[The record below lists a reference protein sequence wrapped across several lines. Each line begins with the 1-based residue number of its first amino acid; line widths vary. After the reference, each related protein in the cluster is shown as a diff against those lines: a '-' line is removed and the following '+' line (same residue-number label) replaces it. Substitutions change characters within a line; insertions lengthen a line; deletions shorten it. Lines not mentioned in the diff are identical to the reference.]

1 MLTRRTW
8 LMLGAAALAT
18 AVVGGALLFWGGPDA
33 LNAQTCRE
41 PVPLRFE
48 TAGKITRS
56 ELGFT
61 QGLEVRDG
69 QLYESTGRVAG
80 TTRIN
85 TISLS
90 GQTPGQVRTLTD
102 LGTSVFGE
110 GLTILNDEIYQLT
123 WQDHQVFVY
132 DLAAKRKRAMR
143 NPREGWGLTND
154 GTSLIFS
161 DGGPSFYYVDPQT
174 FAVRRTVKIRTN
186 RPGEIVGLNE
196 LELVRGRL
204 YGNIFTTWSIVRI
217 DPASGCIDAVADM
230 RGLRDQMTADE
241 KAQIDSDSGNYVLN
255 GIAHDAATGTF
266 YVTGKRWKSIFSGR
280 FVEGGR

>member
-1 MLTRRTW
+1 MVTRRTW
-8 LMLGAAALAT
+8 LLFGTAALAT
-18 AVVGGALLFWGGPDA
+18 AVAAGGFFLWGGPDA

-41 PVPLRFE
+41 PAPLRFE
-48 TAGKITRS
+48 IASKIERS

-69 QLYESTGRVAG
+69 QLYESTGRVDG

-85 TISLS
+85 VISFD
-90 GQTPGQVRTLTD
+90 GQVRTLTD
-102 LGTSVFGE
+102 LGTTVFGE
-110 GLTILNDEIYQLT
+110 GLTILNDQIYQLT

-132 DLAAKRKRAMR
+132 DLAAKRQRAMR

-174 FAVRRTVKIRTN
+174 FAVRRTVKLRST
-186 RPGEIVGLNE
+186 RPGDIVGLNE

-217 DPASGCIDAVADM
+217 EPAGGCIEAIADM
-230 RGLRDQMTADE
+230 RGLRDLMSADE
-241 KAQIDSDSGNYVLN
+241 KALIDADSGNYVLN
-255 GIAHDAATGTF
+255 GIAHDNATGTF

-280 FVEGGR
+280 FVEGPR